1 MAELRPLAPPALLG
15 ATAVA
20 TGGLAGVIIGFVA
33 ALLAIDRLLDH
44 LGGFGRG
51 TAEAERSFARLAR
64 RRRGASLAR
73 RLHQGARGAKG
84 LAYLADDSGWPAQAQ
99 RRRLGVQPI
108 PIDSIV
114 GTSDAH
120 KAVSFD
126 GEFRPPAWSR
136 GRWTALR
143 TAAQRGT
150 PLPPI
155 SVYRVGDRHYVR
167 DGHHRV
173 SVARSLG
180 ATRIDADVVELVA
193 ARSGGEALGERLHG
207 RARRHGADVG

>member
-33 ALLAIDRLLDH
+33 ALLAIDRLLDRM
-44 LGGFGRG
+44 GGYGRG
-51 TAEAERSFARLAR
+51 TAEAERSFSRLAR
-64 RRRGASLAR
+64 RRRGAALAR
-73 RLHQGARGAKG
+73 RLHHGARGSEG
-84 LAYLADDSGWPAQAQ
+84 LAYLADDTGWPAQAQ
-99 RRRLGVQPI
+99 RRRLGVQAI

-114 GTSDAH
+114 GTTDAH
-120 KAVSFD
+120 KALTFD
-126 GEFRPPAWSR
+126 RDFRPPAWSR
-136 GRWTALR
+136 GRWTTMR

-150 PLPPI
+150 PMPPI
-155 SVYRVGDRHYVR
+155 SVYRIGERHYLR

-180 ATRIDADVVELVA
+180 AARIDADVVELEH
-193 ARSGGEALGERLHG
+193 S
-207 RARRHGADVG
+207 